1 MKTDDL
7 GWGVRSDHP
16 PHGICWIWKTG
27 GWGVLGGPPKTK
39 SVQKNYLGIVAKIQN
54 NRLSHFL
61 MVEVQK
67 FRGQI

>member
-7 GWGVRSDHP
+7 GWGVRSDP
-16 PHGICWIWKTG
+16 PPRTECVGRSKMG
-27 GWGVLGGPPKTK
+27 GVLGGPPKTK
-39 SVQKNYLGIVAKIQN
+39 SVHKNYLGIAAKIQN
-54 NRLSHFL
+54 NRYSHYL

>member
-7 GWGVRSDHP
+7 GRGSDLTPPPERNVLAEAKWGV
-16 PHGICWIWKTG
+16 G
-27 GWGVLGGPPKTK
+27 GGPPKTK
-39 SVQKNYLGIVAKIQN
+39 SVQKKYLGIVAKIQN